1 MLQQISMNTHKLGIP
16 STARSSDDRP
26 IPAQPSILPSLI
38 ERLADSHAAVLKKW
52 NTNFALNLRRPKAVL
67 T

>member
-1 MLQQISMNTHKLGIP
+1 MKTHKLGIP
-16 STARSSDDRP
+16 STVRSSDDHL
-26 IPAQPSILPSLI
+26 IPAQSLNPPPLI